1 MGEESSR
8 FGESEGAQNTNA
20 NHGLWE
26 HTDMNKLEVKDFFLG
41 LLENFEY
48 ISLFHILDS
57 LSNIYSFDNVFCGK
71 ISLLLRDAFGSFWD
85 ENVWLPELISKNL
98 SKVTQCK

>member
-8 FGESEGAQNTNA
+8 FGGSEGAQNTNA

-26 HTDMNKLEVKDFFLG
+26 HTDMNKLEVKDLFLG

-57 LSNIYSFDNVFCGK
+57 LSNIYSFNNVFCGK
-71 ISLLLRDAFGSFWD
+71 YPCYLEMHLEVFEMKMYDYQSLFQR
-85 ENVWLPELISKNL
+85 IYQK
-98 SKVTQCK
+98 